1 MKDTHTISVILVDD
15 HHLFR
20 ESLKMM
26 ISEWS
31 DIQII
36 GEAGD
41 GKRCME
47 LFTELDDIT
56 VAILD
61 ITMQGPEGLI
71 LAEKIKKISPS
82 TEILILTMHDDRD
95 YIYQAFKNGSRGYI
109 LKSDSAVELQKA
121 IRTVAGG
128 KTYLS
133 PDIATDFIDD
143 LITRIDI
150 KAKTF
155 NLSSREQEVCG
166 NLIQGDSTEKIAQ
179 QLQISPKTV
188 RVHIANVMKKYHC
201 KTRADLIVRLR
212 AKGGE
217 FN

>member
-1 MKDTHTISVILVDD
+1 MENTLKISVILVDD

-26 ISEWS
+26 ISEWH
-31 DIQII
+31 DIQIV
-36 GEAGD
+36 GEAGN
-41 GKRCME
+41 GKKCME
-47 LFTELDDIT
+47 LFEELEDVN

-82 TEILILTMHDDRD
+82 TEVLILTMHEDRD
-95 YIYQAFKNGSRGYI
+95 YIYQAFKNGCRGYI

-143 LITRIDI
+143 LITRIDV
-150 KAKTF
+150 KTKTF

-166 NLIQGDSTEKIAQ
+166 NLIKGYSTEKIAQ
-179 QLQISPKTV
+179 YLEISPTTV

-201 KTRADLIVRLR
+201 KTRADLIVRL
-212 AKGGE
+212 KDEGGE
-217 FN
+217 FL

>member
-1 MKDTHTISVILVDD
+1 MNDNQLISVILVDD

-31 DIQII
+31 DIKIV

-41 GKRCME
+41 GKRCLE
-47 LFTELDDIT
+47 LFSELQDVT

-71 LAEKIKKISPS
+71 LAEKVKKLSPT
-82 TEILILTMHDDRD
+82 TEILILTMHEDRD
-95 YIYQAFKNGSRGYI
+95 YIYQAFKNGCRGYI

-121 IRTVAGG
+121 IRTVAAG

-143 LITRIDI
+143 LITRIDV
-150 KAKTF
+150 KKKTF

-166 NLIQGDSTEKIAQ
+166 NLIQGYSTEKIAQ
-179 QLQISPKTV
+179 HLQISPKTV
-188 RVHIANVMKKYHC
+188 RVHIANVMKKFNC
-201 KTRADLIVRLR
+201 KTRSDLIVRL
-212 AKGGE
+212 KEEGGDLI
-217 FN
+217 

>member
-1 MKDTHTISVILVDD
+1 MKEPHAISVILVDD

-31 DIQII
+31 DIKIV

-61 ITMQGPEGLI
+61 ITMQGPEGLM
-71 LAEKIKKISPS
+71 LAEKIKKISHS

-179 QLQISPKTV
+179 QLEISPKTV

-212 AKGGE
+212 EKDR
-217 FN
+217 